1 MAQHVRGAAGG
12 SGPQGGGQ
20 TGGDGQGQGG
30 KEDVID
36 AEFEVKK

>member
-1 MAQHVRGAAGG
+1 MMQHLSRQPSGNGAAARTP
-12 SGPQGGGQ
+12 S
-20 TGGDGQGQGG
+20 GDGTGAP